1 MKVIQVVIK
10 SLVSNFLH
18 ILAHHPPFSNR
29 SFFLQDRMGTKVPI
43 LPCRHKDR
51 GFPYSCVRNQ
61 LEVVST
67 LDLMDQRSN
76 KSSQIDTR
84 IIFTAAV
91 ATDRQR
97 HEDQEYSSLRAHCKC
112 NDPGIWVFGYLCLC
126 SFLQCTRTRPWWH
139 LSICWWRQKTRT
151 WQTHPWL
158 KTVKLMQNSL
168 RVDKLNMAPT
178 TGKQNTRS

>member
-29 SFFLQDRMGTKVPI
+29 SFFLQDRIGTKVPI

-67 LDLMDQRSN
+67 LDAMDQRSN
-76 KSSQIDTR
+76 KSSQVDTR
-84 IIFTAAV
+84 IIFTVAV
-91 ATDRQR
+91 ATDGQR
-97 HEDQEYSSLRAHCKC
+97 YADQESSSPRAHCKC
-112 NDPGIWVFGYLCLC
+112 NDPGICFVLVYLCLC
-126 SFLQCTRTRPWWH
+126 SFLQ
-139 LSICWWRQKTRT
+139 
-151 WQTHPWL
+151 
-158 KTVKLMQNSL
+158 
-168 RVDKLNMAPT
+168 
-178 TGKQNTRS
+178 